1 MGIFGRKAENA
12 PQRAEEAPLNGQ
24 TSKPASQRS
33 GRSSAESPP
42 PAKPAW
48 SVPLLDMVK
57 SQADQVRAV
66 EKSMKRLTAKVDM
79 IDAKSDEILLAMS
92 VVLEQ
97 MQLQQQPARD
107 YHGAEAEASS
117 RLDQAVQ
124 RLGRYQSH
132 PGANSVSRGAS
143 RTASFAREPKRTLSF
158 SPGKERKGAPVND
171 GERKP
176 SFNRKPSFEATPEG
190 RDEKPPKKAA
200 EAPFATLATLRPCGF
215 GLGAVEQ
222 LPPQGGNPYRG
233 ERGREDDERSG
244 VSSRSGAGSQ
254 KSGMSGRS
262 GASFRSDGSRKGL
275 RPGYASSTGSLPS
288 GLPPGLPPGAGPEP
302 PRRQSSGGR
311 WTGKAG
317 AAEDANERYNA
328 QLQKGGRGASTEDVY
343 ANQRGELARL
353 ERCAVDSSPTVV
365 SLAAASAAGLDP
377 SAAGG
382 AKVYSTSNGPSPY
395 YARPLQ
401 GKEGPVMR
409 DGYGKIIKEDV
420 MAAGL
425 QRKAELDQLAG
436 GGKSG
441 SRKSSFS
448 RKASQSPSRS
458 RAGSA
463 SRC

>member
-1 MGIFGRKAENA
+1 M
-12 PQRAEEAPLNGQ
+12 
-24 TSKPASQRS
+24 
-33 GRSSAESPP
+33 
-42 PAKPAW
+42 
-48 SVPLLDMVK
+48 PLLLVAPHWAFLP
-57 SQADQVRAV
+57 SGS
-66 EKSMKRLTAKVDM
+66 E
-79 IDAKSDEILLAMS
+79 
-92 VVLEQ
+92 
-97 MQLQQQPARD
+97 
-107 YHGAEAEASS
+107 G
-117 RLDQAVQ
+117 
-124 RLGRYQSH
+124 
-132 PGANSVSRGAS
+132 PGA
-143 RTASFAREPKRTLSF
+143 
-158 SPGKERKGAPVND
+158 AP
-171 GERKP
+171 
-176 SFNRKPSFEATPEG
+176 
-190 RDEKPPKKAA
+190 
-200 EAPFATLATLRPCGF
+200 
-215 GLGAVEQ
+215 
-222 LPPQGGNPYRG
+222 
-233 ERGREDDERSG
+233 RGRE
-244 VSSRSGAGSQ
+244 GAREGRLGGHLGTSVASHPCGSPP
-254 KSGMSGRS
+254 RLE
-262 GASFRSDGSRKGL
+262 AVPAAVIRL
-275 RPGYASSTGSLPS
+275 RLAPFNLPGPGYASSTGSLPS

-328 QLQKGGRGASTEDVY
+328 QLQKGGGRGASTEDVY

-395 YARPLQ
+395 YARPLK